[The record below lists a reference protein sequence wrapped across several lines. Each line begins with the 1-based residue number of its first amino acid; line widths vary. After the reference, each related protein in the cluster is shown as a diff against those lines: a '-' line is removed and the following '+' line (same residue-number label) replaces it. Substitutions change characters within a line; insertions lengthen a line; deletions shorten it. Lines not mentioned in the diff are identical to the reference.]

1 MDLVRGVQICSLSSF
16 MFGWHVHEKAILM
29 SVIPATILA
38 FHGHHHKD
46 RVLFF
51 VLQCVGHYSLF
62 PLLHDQFSIPL
73 RFLLWAIY
81 NLLSFKF
88 VFTSQKEGLPQKEN
102 KIATLLT
109 RCYLTSLLLCEL
121 FFTGVFPFTKYS
133 TTHEFLPLMMTSVV
147 SAVGVLGCYVT
158 SYKMMFDEMGGSC
171 QLKKESWS
179 LNASFYLLFFKCYF
193 VKLIFLRYLLR
204 TIKPLLSI
212 FYLLFLF
219 I

>member
-51 VLQCVGHYSLF
+51 VLQYVGHYSLF

-73 RFLLWAIY
+73 RFLLWSIY
-81 NLLSFKF
+81 NLLSFNF
-88 VFTSQKEGLPQKEN
+88 VFTSQKGVLPQKEN
-102 KIATLLT
+102 KIATLVT

-121 FFTGVFPFTKYS
+121 LFIGVFPFTEYS
-133 TTHEFLPLMMTSVV
+133 ATHEFLPLMMTSVV
-147 SAVGVLGCYVT
+147 SAVGIFGCYVT
-158 SYKMMFDEMGGSC
+158 SYKMMFDKMGESHKE
-171 QLKKESWS
+171 KKE
-179 LNASFYLLFFKCYF
+179 N
-193 VKLIFLRYLLR
+193 
-204 TIKPLLSI
+204 
-212 FYLLFLF
+212 
-219 I
+219 